1 MRFLLITTA
10 AIACL
15 AMNLP
20 SGFGQALEIGGKY
33 WEMKPSGSGAVGKDG
48 NSGTSFDIKNDLGYR
63 KKDILGFNAALG
75 QGNQIIL
82 DYLSADVS
90 GSGRLSKPVLF
101 TDVTFPTGM
110 NVHSATKADMLRLA
124 YRMQSGSRGFR
135 AGVIAGVEYL
145 KYETDITGNNFATA
159 SGSAKAA
166 VPIVGA
172 QLRFDPASLVRIEL
186 SLVGSPIDIQDT
198 RVDYWD
204 AEANIQLNFRP
215 FFVGLGY
222 RQISLDAKKKSI
234 PLKADLKFRG
244 PQIVAGLAF

>member
-1 MRFLLITTA
+1 MRFLLITVATFC
-10 AIACL
+10 CL
-15 AMNLP
+15 LINLP
-20 SGFGQALEIGGKY
+20 ASFGQALEIGGHY
-33 WEMKPSGSGAVGKDG
+33 WEMKPSGSGSVGKDG
-48 NSGTSFDIKNDLGYR
+48 VPGTSFDIKNDLGYR
-63 KKDILGFNAALG
+63 KKDILGFDAALG
-75 QGNQIIL
+75 QGNQIIFG
-82 DYLSADVS
+82 YLSADVS
-90 GSGRLSKPVLF
+90 GSGQLSKPILF

-110 NVHSATKADMLRLA
+110 NVHSGTKADMLRLA

-145 KYETDITGNNFATA
+145 KYETEITGNNFATA

-172 QLRFDPASLVRIEL
+172 QLRFDPASFIRVEL
-186 SLVGSPIDIQDT
+186 SLIGSPVDIQDT

-204 AEANIQLNFRP
+204 AEANIRLNFRP
-215 FFVGLGY
+215 FFVGVGY
-222 RQISLDAKKKSI
+222 RQISLDAKKKDI